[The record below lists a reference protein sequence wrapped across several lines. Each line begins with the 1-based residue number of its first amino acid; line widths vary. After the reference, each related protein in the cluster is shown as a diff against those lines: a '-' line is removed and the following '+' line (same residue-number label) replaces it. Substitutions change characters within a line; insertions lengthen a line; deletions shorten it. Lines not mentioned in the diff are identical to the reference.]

1 MINSVLLINTNAM
14 ETQNT
19 YPLLKESLD
28 FTARVINYSEILEQE
43 KKKTIALKLMHSGIK
58 INSYLF
64 EAKTAIRIDDIN
76 LKLQKAKISTEEAL
90 YWLKQ
95 CVKSNYLPNDSNVFD
110 MGIKLSEN
118 ISKSIKP

>member
-1 MINSVLLINTNAM
+1 M